1 MSEVTLPASLRD
13 VEPVRSVRTP
23 AELRYRYTAGDATSR
38 FLRGIEQKKLLG
50 QRCPKCGKVYIPS
63 RGSCP
68 SDGVPTTEMV
78 ELPHKGTLTSFCIV
92 NVQFYGQAMEVP
104 YTSGLILLDGSS
116 LPIMHLL
123 QEVDVRDVHIG
134 MRVEAVWVP
143 DDEIKATLES
153 IRYFRP
159 IDEPDAEVVQPG
171 AGGWGNDMLIEPLG
185 EAEGRDREDGT
196 AAGQA

>member
-104 YTSGLILLDGSS
+104 YTSGLILLDGAS

-123 QEVDVRDVHIG
+123 QDVDVKDVHIG

-171 AGGWGNDMLIEPLG
+171 ADGWGNDMEVSS
-185 EAEGRDREDGT
+185 
-196 AAGQA
+196 